1 MATATKSILQQDIRT
16 ILGLAPKIS
25 TKQKLTFFRVLTTLA
40 QSGIPILKSLELVRT
55 KVNNEMLLEI
65 VQSLRKDIHD
75 GSTLSKGLSKYPA
88 IFNESEIGL
97 LEAGEKTGTIE
108 RSLVRITE
116 NLEKYIEL
124 SGKVTSTLLYP
135 LIIICLLVI
144 VLGIIIFYVLPTLA
158 GIFAN
163 QGAELP
169 LGLRLASNTV
179 TFMQSYWYLFVIGIV
194 SVVWGGLQ
202 YFKDRDRKKWLQ
214 YSLLR
219 IPFYGHIVRKNTL
232 TMMSLTFATLLE
244 AGLPLMEGLSLIERA
259 QKLLPYRD
267 ALTTMKS
274 KIIEG
279 SSVSA
284 SIPEDPILF
293 PLDFKEL
300 IAIGENTASMQDM
313 FKKIAKQYTFELEI
327 DLKNMTTLIEP
338 LSLLFVA
345 ILIGFFA
352 FTVLGSI
359 FDLIG
364 TLS

>member
-1 MATATKSILQQDIRT
+1 MTAAKSIFQQDIRT
-16 ILGLAPKIS
+16 ILGLSAKIS
-25 TKQKLTFFRVLTTLA
+25 AKQKLTFFRVLTTLV

-55 KVNNEMLLEI
+55 KVNNETLLDI

-75 GSTLSKGLSKYPA
+75 GSTLSKGLSKYPG
-88 IFNESEIGL
+88 IFSESEVGL

-135 LIIICLLVI
+135 LIILGLLGA
-144 VLGIIIFYVLPTLA
+144 VLAIIIFYVLPTLA
-158 GIFAN
+158 GIFET
-163 QGAELP
+163 QGTTLP
-169 LGLRLASNTV
+169 LGLRLATDAVS
-179 TFMQSYWYLFVIGIV
+179 FLQSYWYLFIIGIV
-194 SVVWGGLQ
+194 AVIYGGIQ
-202 YFKDRDRKKWLQ
+202 YFKDRERKKWLQ
-214 YSLLR
+214 YTLLK

-232 TMMSLTFATLLE
+232 IMMALTFSTLLE
-244 AGLPLMEGLSLIERA
+244 AGLPLMDGLSLLERA

-267 ALTTMKS
+267 VLTEMKT

-279 SSVSA
+279 NSVSA
-284 SIPEDPILF
+284 SIPDDAVLF

>member
-1 MATATKSILQQDIRT
+1 MAVAKNILQQDIRSL
-16 ILGLAPKIS
+16 IGLTPKIS
-25 TKQKLTFFRVLTTLA
+25 AKQKLTFFRVLTTLV

-55 KVNNEMLLEI
+55 KVTNEMLLDI

-75 GSTLSKGLSKYPA
+75 GSTLSKGLRKYPG
-88 IFNESEIGL
+88 IFTESEIGL

-135 LIIICLLVI
+135 FIILGLLAV
-144 VLGIIIFYVLPTLA
+144 VLCIIIFYVLPTLS
-158 GIFAN
+158 GIFEN
-163 QGAELP
+163 QGTALP
-169 LGLRLASNTV
+169 LGLRLATDGV
-179 TFMQSYWYLFVIGIV
+179 AIIQSYWYIFILGIIAI
-194 SVVWGGLQ
+194 VWGCAQ
-202 YFKDRDRKKWLQ
+202 YFKEREHKKWLQ
-214 YSLLR
+214 YTLLK
-219 IPFYGHIVRKNTL
+219 IPFYGHVVRKNTL
-232 TMMSLTFATLLE
+232 IMMSLTFSTLLE
-244 AGLPLMEGLSLIERA
+244 AGLPLMEGLSLLERA
-259 QKLLPYRD
+259 QKLIPYQD
-267 ALTTMKS
+267 TLTEMKR
-274 KIIEG
+274 KIIDG
-279 SSVSA
+279 NSVSS
-284 SIPEDPILF
+284 SIPDDLVLF
-293 PLDFKEL
+293 PADFKEL

-364 TLS
+364 TIS